1 MTLPFAINGFG
12 RIGRALLRVARQRP
26 GLRLVAI
33 NDPAPVDALARLIRH
48 DTVHGRFPGEVTLD
62 NGVLKID
69 GQPLQVTHHSR
80 PEDIPWP
87 AEVRLVVEA
96 SGQATAREIAAGH
109 LRQRVEKVLVSAIA
123 EDADIM
129 VCLGINGDDYR
140 HDRHDVVSNA
150 SCTANCLALLLAVL
164 DGAFGVRRGL
174 MNEVHSY
181 TSDQRLVDGA
191 HHDPRRGR
199 AAAVNIVPTFSRAAQ
214 AVEQLMPHLRG
225 RLASQAIRVPTP
237 NMALLELVVDLERRA
252 DVETVNGELRR
263 AAEGELRGLLA
274 VSDEPLV
281 SSDHI
286 GAPHSAIVD
295 TLSTQMAGDG
305 LFRILAWYDNEWGYA
320 HRLADLATLIGER
333 LP

>member
-12 RIGRALLRVARQRP
+12 RIGRALLRVARDRP
-26 GLRLVAI
+26 GLRLLAI
-33 NDPAPVDALARLIRH
+33 NDPAPVDALARLLRH
-48 DTVHGRFPGEVTLD
+48 DTVHGRFPGLVTIER
-62 NGVLKID
+62 GVLVVD
-69 GQPLQVTHHSR
+69 GQPLQVTHHRR

-87 AEVRLVVEA
+87 SEVRLVVEA
-96 SGQATAREIAAGH
+96 SGQATERKIAAGH
-109 LRQRVEKVLVSAIA
+109 LRQGVDKVLVTAIA

-129 VCLGINGDDYR
+129 VCLGINGDAYR

-150 SCTANCLALLLAVL
+150 SCTTNCLAMLLAVL
-164 DGAFGVRRGL
+164 DDAFGVRQGL

-181 TSDQRLVDGA
+181 TSDQRLVDGP

-199 AAAVNIVPTFSRAAQ
+199 AAAVNIVPTSSRAAQ

-225 RLASQAIRVPTP
+225 RLAGQAIRVPTP
-237 NMALLELVVDLERRA
+237 NMALLDLVVHLERA
-252 DVETVNGELRR
+252 TTVEAVNAALRR
-263 AAEGELRGLLA
+263 AADGRLEGLLA
-274 VSDEPLV
+274 VSEEPLV

-286 GAPHSAIVD
+286 GAPHSAVVD
-295 TLSTQMAGDG
+295 ALSTQTAGDG